1 MKHIAWNN
9 PRKTTLPLNIL
20 LFNWDRM
27 VRRRDKHQ
35 WVFGGRE
42 GHQYD
47 DNARYLFEYVNKIH
61 PEINTAWLCQ
71 DEELAQRIRSNGFK
85 AYTFS
90 SKEGK
95 SFAKKAGVA
104 IYSHGL
110 IDFGIFPRV
119 GGATIVSL
127 WHGAGFKKVYNSTYS
142 GFALFLKKTLDR
154 FFSWTY
160 RDITTTTSDFCN
172 KEFADCF
179 GLDPKK
185 DKMVITGQPRN
196 DIFKRGE
203 KKEDVL
209 SNLDIDYNKNII
221 LYMPTYRMPSL
232 GKGRMSGIVKALYNN
247 KAIDEALAKTNS
259 IFVAKLHPL
268 TPHIDIE
275 NRDNFVILDYGE
287 VKDNQALMAVGDM
300 MITDYSST
308 VVDFALLNRPVV
320 FYMPDHEDF
329 ISKSEP
335 LYEEFFKMS
344 SFSNCTTPEGLAE
357 YIIHPSSEAV
367 EAINDLFEAKSIRGT
382 CYCENV
388 YRAIINE
395 IND

>member
-1 MKHIAWNN
+1 MKRINWTN
-9 PRKTTLPLNIL
+9 PRKTTLPFNII
-20 LFNWDRM
+20 LFNWDRF
-27 VRRRDKHQ
+27 VQKRNNKQ

-42 GHQYD
+42 GHQFD
-47 DNARYLFEYVNKIH
+47 DNARYFFEYVNKTH
-61 PEINTAWLCQ
+61 PEILSAWLCQ
-71 DEELAQRIRSNGFK
+71 DEVLAQRIRSYGYKAFTFK
-85 AYTFS
+85 
-90 SKEGK
+90 SKEGVD
-95 SFAKKAGVA
+95 FAKHAGVA

-127 WHGAGFKKVYNSTYS
+127 WHGAGFKKVYNSTYT
-142 GFALFLKKTLDR
+142 GWTLCLKKKLDKL
-154 FFSWTY
+154 FSWTY
-160 RDITTTTSDFCN
+160 RDITTTTSEFCN
-172 KEFADCF
+172 REFADCF

-196 DIFKRGE
+196 DMFKKGLE
-203 KKEDVL
+203 KKDVL
-209 SNLDIDYNKNII
+209 SKLDIDYHKTII

-232 GKGRMSGIVKALYNN
+232 GEERMSDIIKILYNN
-247 KAIDEALAKTNS
+247 RTLDEALTKTNS

-268 TPHIDIE
+268 TPHIDVE
-275 NRDNFVILDYGE
+275 NRDNFIILDYDA

-308 VVDFALLNRPVV
+308 VVDFALLHRPVV

-335 LYEEFFKMS
+335 LYEEFFTMS

-367 EAINDLFEAKSIRGT
+367 NAINEVFEAKSIRGT

-388 YRAIINE
+388 YNAIHNNI
-395 IND
+395 